1 MRKSFILTLVVFSLA
16 IMSCKK
22 DASKF
27 QGHVRYIDSTGAYF
41 AADSAIISLH
51 ENDTAKP
58 VTISGMTDSEGI
70 YLIENVPDGI
80 FVVMAQLFIDSNLTY
95 TGITDKME
103 CSGKDFIAAP
113 VDMTAN

>member
-1 MRKSFILTLVVFSLA
+1 MRKRFILTLAVFALA

-41 AADSAIISLH
+41 AADSAMISIH

-58 VTISGMTDSEGI
+58 ITISGITNAEGI
-70 YLIENVPDGI
+70 YLIENVPDGRY
-80 FVVMAQLFIDSNLTY
+80 VVKAELFIDSNLTY
-95 TGITDKME
+95 VGITERIE

-113 VDMTAN
+113 VDMTAD